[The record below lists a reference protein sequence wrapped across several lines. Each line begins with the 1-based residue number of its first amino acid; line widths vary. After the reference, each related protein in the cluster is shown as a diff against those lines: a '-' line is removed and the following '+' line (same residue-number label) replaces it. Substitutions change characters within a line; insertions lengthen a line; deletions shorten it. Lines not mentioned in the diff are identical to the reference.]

1 MSPPGVDKSKTR
13 ARSLWIA
20 SRHFLR
26 QRLLDG
32 SCGAD
37 LETPVRRP
45 EVHKSPAHVSWW
57 ADQRL
62 QLLPGDNGISDQRI
76 ADSWIKTD
84 RNGNM
89 KYGHDVWASPLG
101 CTEFALAQNQPL
113 GAPACA
119 TAMVC
124 QGAESHAERWREF
137 TSDLELLHVFAV
149 LVKGFKEGTN
159 DQVVVEWNSVLPNM
173 AELKL
178 QKV

>member
-1 MSPPGVDKSKTR
+1 MK
-13 ARSLWIA
+13 
-20 SRHFLR
+20 
-26 QRLLDG
+26 
-32 SCGAD
+32 CGAD
-37 LETPVRRP
+37 LERNCELHALRHQSGAQKFISHQLMWDV
-45 EVHKSPAHVSWW
+45 
-57 ADQRL
+57 QRL
-62 QLLPGDNGISDQRI
+62 QLLPGDNGISYQRT
-76 ADSWIKTD
+76 ANSLIKTD

-89 KYGHDVWASPLG
+89 KYGHGVWASPLG

-137 TSDLELLHVFAV
+137 TSDLELLHVFAM

-159 DQVVVEWNSVLPNM
+159 ECCRSNRVVQIVVEWNSVLPNM